1 MDYLEKYNF
10 TKDDISSFTKNVPA
24 SVVNL
29 LEEQKKQVSNNI
41 KYLRELGISNYK
53 DVFLN
58 YYEIF
63 LNDDTNFRAIFEK
76 YDRDDLIDKIAK
88 NINIVEYL

>member
-10 TKDDISSFTKNVPA
+10 TKDDISSFINNVPA

-76 YDRDDLIDKIAK
+76 YDREDLIDKIAK